1 MGQIP
6 LPRLVA
12 AIHIQAGGRL
22 YVMGQMGTRAEL
34 PIVPMT
40 DMGRMGRAH

>member
-6 LPRLVA
+6 LPQAVA
-12 AIHIQAGGRL
+12 VICMHAGGHL
-22 YVMGQMGTRAEL
+22 YVMGHMGTRAGL

-40 DMGRMGRAH
+40 DMGVMGHAP